1 MKSPLFDNES
11 GFGGNGA
18 KVDNPFADLLNMPNM
33 PNVPKMPKMSNME
46 GHSHTHSQ
54 PSSNVGPK
62 GLPNSSPKGFPSD
75 ILKGFTSELLK
86 AFPDWFPKDFPSEL
100 AKAFPGGFP
109 GGLPTGGMPFRG
121 GAMFMGGSG
130 GGCIEG
136 GPFKDMKLHIG
147 PFGIMK
153 ENNTRCLRR
162 SFNAVMANS
171 AASKQVFDKILSS
184 KNFGEFRQHIEVPSF
199 GGTGAARTGPD
210 FHSLG
215 HGGVGGEVWPCP
227 K

>member
-18 KVDNPFADLLNMPNM
+18 KVENPFADLLNMLNM
-33 PNVPKMPKMSNME
+33 PKMPKMSNMDE
-46 GHSHTHSQ
+46 HSHTHSQ
-54 PSSNVGPK
+54 PSSDAGPK
-62 GLPNSSPKGFPSD
+62 GP
-75 ILKGFTSELLK
+75 
-86 AFPDWFPKDFPSEL
+86 
-100 AKAFPGGFP
+100 PGRP
-109 GGLPTGGMPFRG
+109 PTGGMPFRG

-130 GGCIEG
+130 GGCVEG

-162 SFNAVMANS
+162 SFNAALANS
-171 AASKQVFDKILSS
+171 AASKQVLDKILGS

-199 GGTGAARTGPD
+199 GGAGAARIGPD

-215 HGGVGGEVWPCP
+215 HGGVGGEVLPCR
-227 K
+227 KSRELN